1 MAMTFIRSTRAV
13 RQITMDTYVLQKSI
27 SPLNY
32 LPWIIPL
39 DFFGT
44 RIIQLQ
50 HILVAFTI
58 LVYYTC
64 VEFRQYWFICLGEVA
79 LTRNMDRQTDRVIPI
94 YTPKLCLLRAIHI
107 SLCHHRKYGK
117 KGIYIICNLPLW
129 SVKMSTWTKLTI
141 YAHKT
146 VLALVVC
153 LFI

>member
-1 MAMTFIRSTRAV
+1 MSCKN
-13 RQITMDTYVLQKSI
+13 Q
-27 SPLNY
+27 Y
-32 LPWIIPL
+32 LPWIISLELSPL
-39 DFFGT
+39 IFLGPELSSFST
-44 RIIQLQ
+44 YSWRL
-50 HILVAFTI
+50 LYLFTI

-107 SLCHHRKYGK
+107 SLCHHRKYGE

-146 VLALVVC
+146 VLALLVC